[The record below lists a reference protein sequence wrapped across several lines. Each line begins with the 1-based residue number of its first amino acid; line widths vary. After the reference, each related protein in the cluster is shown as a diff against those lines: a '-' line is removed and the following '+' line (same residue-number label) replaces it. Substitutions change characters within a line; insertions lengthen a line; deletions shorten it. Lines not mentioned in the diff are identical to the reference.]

1 MGKTKGSREKSKIKL
16 SRRNF
21 LTTIGA
27 ASAGVIFNPFRKSS
41 SLYASTSYGISESSA
56 TVSVTRAYDYYRST
70 IKQKVQHLFEELGGI
85 NDIIG
90 AGDKVAIKI
99 NLTGGSIAVNSLPCG
114 VNVRESVWTHPEVIR
129 AVGELIIDCGV
140 NAEDLYIVEA
150 LADASSYET
159 YGYSD
164 VQQNLGAKLIDLNSE
179 EPYSDF
185 IDIEVGRNH
194 FYYNSFKLN
203 QILDDID
210 VFISISKMK
219 QHSEAGVTHT
229 MKNLIGI
236 TPIQHYV
243 QSADDGYRTALH
255 FDGGNIR
262 THLPRT
268 ILDLNMA
275 RPIHLGVIDGI
286 KNAEG
291 GEGPWNPTFTP
302 SVYNL
307 LMAGKD
313 PVALDSIASFLMG
326 NDPEAEKLQLP
337 GGDKCDNYL
346 YLAHQIGMG
355 TNVLSEIEIVGDGAD
370 AVPTSIKKPYQPGI
384 PDRILLFQNYPNPF
398 HRSTTIRYYL
408 PKSENITIKILN
420 SAGQEINIITRGFVQ
435 AGEHYLQWSLKDR
448 PAGVYFCKLEA
459 GIHTEI
465 IKLVFYK

>member
-1 MGKTKGSREKSKIKL
+1 M
-16 SRRNF
+16 
-21 LTTIGA
+21 
-27 ASAGVIFNPFRKSS
+27 
-41 SLYASTSYGISESSA
+41 
-56 TVSVTRAYDYYRST
+56 
-70 IKQKVQHLFEELGGI
+70 GGI

-99 NLTGGSIAVNSLPCG
+99 NLTGGTSAIDLLTGG
-114 VNVRESVWTHPEVIR
+114 VDVRESVWTHPEVIR

-150 LADASSYET
+150 IWDAASYET

-164 VQQNLGAKLIDLNSE
+164 VQQSLGAQLIDLNSE
-179 EPYSDF
+179 APYADF
-185 IDIEVGRNH
+185 IDKEVGEDY
-194 FYYNSFKLN
+194 FYYTFFKLN
-203 QILDDID
+203 QTLADIN
-210 VFISISKMK
+210 VFVSIPKMK
-219 QHSEAGVTHT
+219 QHYEAGVTHT

-236 TPIQHYV
+236 TPLHHYKM
-243 QSADDGYRTALH
+243 SPNDGYRTALH

-262 THLPRT
+262 THLPRS

-291 GEGPWNPTFTP
+291 GEGPWNWTFNP
-302 SVYNL
+302 SEYNL
-307 LMAGKD
+307 LLAGKD
-313 PVALDSIASFLMG
+313 PVALDSVASFLMG
-326 NDPEAEKLQLP
+326 NDPEADKFQLP

-346 YLAHQIGMG
+346 LLAHQIGMG
-355 TNVLSEIEIVGDGAD
+355 TNVISEIEIVGDGAD
-370 AVPTSIKKPYQPGI
+370 VVPTSIKKPYQPGV

-398 HRSTTIRYYL
+398 HTSTTIHYYL

-420 SAGQEINIITRGFVQ
+420 SAGQEIDIITKGFVY
-435 AGEHYLQWSLKDR
+435 AGEHHLQWSLKDR

-459 GIHTEI
+459 GKHSEI